1 MTDLQTKAPSN
12 LKERAYRE
20 LMAIVERYSEAEA
33 SVVRAYFAKP
43 HTNEEH
49 IEVLLKQM
57 GREIQGRQWADAVVP
72 MARDLERGVDRHDYV
87 TYLRENAEEAEHYTL
102 LADIAEWL
110 NGGPLPADRLLGYE
124 VVARYDPNLP
134 EWIVFKSKLPEAI
147 RNVEVGR
154 EIVAALGQQRGR
166 ELMHLAEGGGGGA
179 FVEAAKLQGDEF
191 KDRLAAAMRK
201 IAHDEMGH
209 GPGRVEGYVQE
220 RINTE
225 EELEQDKRWLD
236 AFMMAHFRVRNEIW
250 GYPLSDDQ
258 IAAVQRGEAPARD

>member
-1 MTDLQTKAPSN
+1 MTDLHTTAATD
-12 LKERAYRE
+12 LKERAFRD

-33 SVVRAYFAKP
+33 SVVRAYFAGP

-57 GREIQGRQWADAVVP
+57 GREIQGRQWADAVIP

-87 TYLRENAEEAEHYTL
+87 KYLRENAEEAEHYTL

-110 NGGPLPADRLLGYE
+110 NDGPLPADRLLGYE
-124 VVARYDPNLP
+124 VVGRYDPHLDPSLLYNP
-134 EWIVFKSKLPEAI
+134 KLPEAA
-147 RNVEVGR
+147 RNVDVGK
-154 EIVAALGQQRGR
+154 EIVAALGR
-166 ELMHLAEGGGGGA
+166 ERAHDLMHLAEGGGGGA
-179 FVEAAKLQGDEF
+179 FVEAAKLQGDPF
-191 KDRLAAAMRK
+191 KDRLGAAMRK

-209 GPGRVEGYVQE
+209 GPARVEGYVQE

-225 EELEQDKRWLD
+225 DELEQDKHWLD

-250 GYPLSDDQ
+250 GNPLSEEQ
-258 IAAVQRGEAPARD
+258 IAAVQRGS